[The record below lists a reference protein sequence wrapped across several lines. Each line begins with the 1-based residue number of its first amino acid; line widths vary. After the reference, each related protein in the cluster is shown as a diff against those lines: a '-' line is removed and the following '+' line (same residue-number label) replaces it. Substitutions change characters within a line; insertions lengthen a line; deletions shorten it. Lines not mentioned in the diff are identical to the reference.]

1 MFQKQVET
9 AQALGV
15 AGHIAQGRGS
25 YFNTISGICAD
36 DKVEVGHFVI
46 RGDKEG
52 EFKGVKGATLTAASK
67 IAGVAIFDNFQSAN
81 GDSAVKAKGASVT
94 VLNEGSVF
102 IEAQVVAKAGQFVSV
117 RMANGS
123 LFIGDTTT
131 VEGAV
136 FTGFVVV
143 KGNGEAKRGVI
154 EISTAGAR

>member
-36 DKVEVGHFVI
+36 DKVEIGYFVQ
-46 RGDKEG
+46 RGDNEG
-52 EFKGVKGATLTAASK
+52 EFKGVKGSTVTK
-67 IAGVAIFDNFQSAN
+67 VAGVAIFDNFQSAN
-81 GDSAVKAKGASVT
+81 GDSAVKVKGATVT

-102 IEAQVVAKAGQFVSV
+102 IEAQETAKAGQFVFV
-117 RMANGS
+117 KTANGS
-123 LFIGDTTT
+123 LVFDNTNTKT
-131 VEGAV
+131 DHT
-136 FTGFVVV
+136 FTGFIVV
-143 KGNGEAKRGVI
+143 KGNAEAKRGVI

>member
-9 AQALGV
+9 TQAFGV

-36 DKVEVGHFVI
+36 DKVEVGYFVI
-46 RGDKEG
+46 KGDKEG
-52 EFKGVKGATLTAASK
+52 EFKGVKGATLTTTSK
-67 IAGVAIFDNFQSAN
+67 IVGVAIFDNFQSAN
-81 GDSAVKAKGASVT
+81 GNSAVKAKGANVT

-102 IEAQVVAKAGQFVSV
+102 IEAQVVAKAGQFVGV
-117 RMANGS
+117 KTDGS
-123 LFIGDTTT
+123 LVFDDTTT
-131 VEGAV
+131 ITGGV

-143 KGNGEAKRGVI
+143 KGNSEKKRGVI

>member
-36 DKVEVGHFVI
+36 GKVEVGYFVQG
-46 RGDKEG
+46 GDNEG
-52 EFKGVKGATLTAASK
+52 EFKGVKGVAVTK
-67 IAGVAIFDNFQSAN
+67 VAGVAIFDNFQSAN
-81 GDSAVKAKGASVT
+81 GDSAVKAKGENVT

-102 IEAQVVAKAGQFVSV
+102 IEAQAVAKAGQFVGVKSTD
-117 RMANGS
+117 GS
-123 LFIGDTTT
+123 LIFSDTSTIT
-131 VEGAV
+131 SGV

>member
-1 MFQKQVET
+1 MFQKQVEAT
-9 AQALGV
+9 QALGV

-36 DKVEVGHFVI
+36 DKVEVGYFVQ

-52 EFKGVKGATLTAASK
+52 EFKGVKGQAVTK
-67 IAGVAIFDNFQSAN
+67 VAGVAIFDNFQSAN
-81 GDSAVKAKGASVT
+81 GDSAVKAKGATVT

-102 IEAQVVAKAGQFVSV
+102 IEAQVVAKAGQFVGV
-117 RMANGS
+117 KTTDGS
-123 LFIGDTTT
+123 LIFSDTTT
-131 VEGAV
+131 ITGGV

-143 KGNGEAKRGVI
+143 KGNSEAKRGVI

>member
-36 DKVEVGHFVI
+36 DKVEVGYFVQ

-52 EFKGVKGATLTAASK
+52 EFKGVKGQNVTK
-67 IAGVAIFDNFQSAN
+67 VAGVAIFDNFQSAN
-81 GDSAVKAKGASVT
+81 GSSALKAKGENVT

-102 IEAQVVAKAGQFVSV
+102 IEARAVAKAGQFVLIKT
-117 RMANGS
+117 ADGS
-123 LFIGDTTT
+123 LAFDDNNTKAEHI
-131 VEGAV
+131 A
-136 FTGFVVV
+136 TGFIVV
-143 KGNGEAKRGVI
+143 KGNSEAERGVI

>member
-36 DKVEVGHFVI
+36 DKVEVGYFVQ

-52 EFKGVKGATLTAASK
+52 EFKGVKGASVVK
-67 IAGVAIFDNFQSAN
+67 VAGVAIFDNFQSAN
-81 GDSAVKAKGASVT
+81 GSSAVKAKGENVT
-94 VLNEGSVF
+94 ILNEGSVF
-102 IEAQVVAKAGQFVSV
+102 IETTATATAGQFVFV
-117 RMANGS
+117 KATDGS
-123 LFIGDTTT
+123 LAFDNTNTKT
-131 VEGAV
+131 DHT

>member
-1 MFQKQVET
+1 MFQKKVET

-36 DKVEVGHFVI
+36 DKVEIGYFVQ
-46 RGDKEG
+46 RGDNEG
-52 EFKGVKGATLTAASK
+52 EFKGVRGSAVTKV
-67 IAGVAIFDNFQSAN
+67 AGVAIFDNFQSAN
-81 GDSAVKAKGASVT
+81 GDSAVKAKGANVT

-102 IEAQVVAKAGQFVSV
+102 IETEKQAKAGQFVAV
-117 RMANGS
+117 KNTDGS
-123 LFIGDTTT
+123 LLFADTDTIT
-131 VEGAV
+131 GGV

>member
-36 DKVEVGHFVI
+36 DKVEVGYFVQ

-52 EFKGVKGATLTAASK
+52 EFKGVKGVAVTK
-67 IAGVAIFDNFQSAN
+67 VAGVAIFDNFQSAN
-81 GDSAVKAKGASVT
+81 GDSAVKAKGATVT

-102 IEAQVVAKAGQFVSV
+102 IEAQDAAKAGQFVGVKS
-117 RMANGS
+117 ADGS
-123 LFIGDTTT
+123 LIFSETSTITSG
-131 VEGAV
+131 V

-143 KGNGEAKRGVI
+143 KGNGEAGRGVI

>member
-36 DKVEVGHFVI
+36 DKVEVGYFVQ
-46 RGDKEG
+46 RGDNEG
-52 EFKGVKGATLTAASK
+52 EFKGVRGAAVTK
-67 IAGVAIFDNFQSAN
+67 VAGVAIFDNFQSAN
-81 GDSAVKAKGASVT
+81 GSSAVKAKGASVT

-102 IEAQVVAKAGQFVSV
+102 IEAEAAAKVGQFVFVKSSD
-117 RMANGS
+117 GS
-123 LFIGDTTT
+123 LIFGDTTT
-131 VEGAV
+131 TENGV
-136 FTGFVVV
+136 FTGFIVV
-143 KGNGEAKRGVI
+143 KGNSDKKRGVI

>member
-36 DKVEVGHFVI
+36 DKVEVGYFVQ

-52 EFKGVKGATLTAASK
+52 EFKGVKGVAVTK
-67 IAGVAIFDNFQSAN
+67 VAGVAIFDNFQSAN
-81 GDSAVKAKGASVT
+81 GDSAVKAKGATVT

-102 IEAQVVAKAGQFVSV
+102 IEAQVVAKAGQFVGVKSTD
-117 RMANGS
+117 GS
-123 LFIGDTTT
+123 LIFSDTSTIT
-131 VEGAV
+131 SGV

-154 EISTAGAR
+154 EISTAGAL

>member
-36 DKVEVGHFVI
+36 DKVEVGYFVQ
-46 RGDKEG
+46 RGDNEG
-52 EFKGVKGATLTAASK
+52 EFKGVKGVESVTT
-67 IAGVAIFDNFQSAN
+67 IVGVAIFDNFQSAN
-81 GDSAVKAKGASVT
+81 GDSAVKAKGANVT

-102 IEAQVVAKAGQFVSV
+102 IEAQVVAKAGQFVGV
-117 RMANGS
+117 KTADGS
-123 LFIGDTTT
+123 LIFSDTTT
-131 VEGAV
+131 ITGGI

>member
-1 MFQKQVET
+1 MFQKEVNT

-25 YFNTISGICAD
+25 YFNTISGICTD
-36 DKVEVGHFVI
+36 DKVEVGYFVQ
-46 RGDKEG
+46 RGDNEG
-52 EFKGVKGATLTAASK
+52 EFKGVRGSAVTKV
-67 IAGVAIFDNFQSAN
+67 AGVAIFDNFQSAN
-81 GDSAVKAKGASVT
+81 GDSATKAKGATVT

-102 IEAQVVAKAGQFVSV
+102 IEAQVVAEAGQFVGVKSTD
-117 RMANGS
+117 GS
-123 LFIGDTTT
+123 LIFSDTTT
-131 VEGAV
+131 ITGGV

>member
-36 DKVEVGHFVI
+36 DKVEVGYFVQM
-46 RGDKEG
+46 GDNEG
-52 EFKGVKGATLTAASK
+52 EFKGVKGVAVTK
-67 IAGVAIFDNFQSAN
+67 VAGVAIFDNFQSAN
-81 GDSAVKAKGASVT
+81 GDSAIKAKGANVT
-94 VLNEGSVF
+94 ILNEGSVF
-102 IEAQVVAKAGQFVSV
+102 IEAQAVAKAGQFVGVKSTD
-117 RMANGS
+117 GS
-123 LFIGDTTT
+123 LIFSDTSTIAS
-131 VEGAV
+131 GV

>member
-36 DKVEVGHFVI
+36 DKVEVGYFVQ
-46 RGDKEG
+46 RGDKED
-52 EFKGVKGATLTAASK
+52 EFKGVRGSAVTKV
-67 IAGVAIFDNFQSAN
+67 AGVAIFDNFQSAN
-81 GDSAVKAKGASVT
+81 GDSAVKAKGANVT

-102 IEAQVVAKAGQFVSV
+102 IEASEIAKAGQFVGVKS
-117 RMANGS
+117 ADGS
-123 LFIGDTTT
+123 LIFSDTTT
-131 VEGAV
+131 ITSGVY
-136 FTGFVVV
+136 TGFVVV

>member
-36 DKVEVGHFVI
+36 DKVEVGYFVQ

-52 EFKGVKGATLTAASK
+52 EFKGVRGSAVTKV
-67 IAGVAIFDNFQSAN
+67 AGVAIFDNFQSAN
-81 GDSAVKAKGASVT
+81 GDSAIKAKGANVT

-102 IEAQVVAKAGQFVSV
+102 IEAQAVAKAGQFVGVKS
-117 RMANGS
+117 ADGS
-123 LFIGDTTT
+123 LIFNDTTT
-131 VEGAV
+131 ITGGV

-143 KGNGEAKRGVI
+143 KGNDEAKRGVI

>member
-36 DKVEVGHFVI
+36 DKVEVGYFVQ

-52 EFKGVKGATLTAASK
+52 EFKGVKGAAVTK
-67 IAGVAIFDNFQSAN
+67 VAGVAIFDNFQSAN
-81 GDSAVKAKGASVT
+81 GSSAVKAKGVNVT

-102 IEAQVVAKAGQFVSV
+102 IEARELVKAGQFVFVKTSD
-117 RMANGS
+117 GS
-123 LFIGDTTT
+123 LAFDETTT
-131 VEGAV
+131 KAEHIY
-136 FTGFVVV
+136 TGFIVV
-143 KGNGEAKRGVI
+143 KGNDEAKRGVI